1 MSEFENATSTS
12 DKLRSFI
19 ENLQQPNARLRVS
32 TPNNLGSEDDHY
44 TSSDVFPLIVRAVN
58 AFEPLT
64 EALDMCLDLIRDMS
78 RYRHAEEM
86 ALKNYGLFNEAPIKG
101 KAALAKARGEQ

>member
-1 MSEFENATSTS
+1 MSEFENATPTS

-58 AFEPLT
+58 AFEPLI
-64 EALDMCLDLIRDMS
+64 EALEMVRDADENCKRDGLTTMPP
-78 RYRHAEEM
+78 M
-86 ALKNYGLFNEAPIKG
+86 ARAKID
-101 KAALAKARGEQ
+101 AALAKARGEQ

>member
-1 MSEFENATSTS
+1 MSEFENATPTS

-58 AFEPLT
+58 AFEP
-64 EALDMCLDLIRDMS
+64 M
-78 RYRHAEEM
+78 
-86 ALKNYGLFNEAPIKG
+86 
-101 KAALAKARGEQ
+101 KAALQNLLGTFNTPIMRRRLEGDEFALEAIVSAVEALALTEGGEQ